1 MRGMSVTRGLRIIHS
16 AHQSKHQECNVDT
29 KLNLYRGAE
38 SNNCMK
44 ILALCFFA
52 DGNERTPFFFFSFEI
67 PDKKLKSKVLDHAIK
82 KKWR

>member
-1 MRGMSVTRGLRIIHS
+1 
-16 AHQSKHQECNVDT
+16 
-29 KLNLYRGAE
+29 
-38 SNNCMK
+38 MK